1 MSNFLDTVERIRGEE
16 ASVQRLF
23 GDAGTRVS
31 DRRRSPKYL
40 AQLAE
45 AATFIAEVTDGRR
58 PFYHLKEAMSTSDF
72 PILFADVLDRQLLAH
87 YQEISPTW
95 QNYIKRSV
103 VPDFRPVKRTA
114 VDGAEGALEPVGELE
129 EYPES
134 ELHETQD
141 EYSVSK
147 FGRRLDLSW
156 EALINDDLDAFR
168 SAPERLARG
177 ARRTEERFAA
187 GLFVDANGPHRALY
201 SSRFGNIVPGNP
213 ELTFEGLQE
222 AFLTLASMTDDDGE
236 PIVIDGVEL
245 VVPPA
250 LMVQANNLLNA
261 IQLNLTASGGTSNTE
276 VVAVNWMRS
285 RVRLSVNP
293 YIPILADNAN
303 GNTSWFL
310 FANPNTGRP
319 AAEIGFL
326 RGHEEPALYERVP
339 DARRIGGGEVMESFS
354 DDSRAWRVR
363 HVIGGARLTKTGGAK
378 ATVASNGS
386 GS

>member
-1 MSNFLDTVERIRGEE
+1 MSNFLETVERIRGEE

-31 DRRRSPKYL
+31 NRRQTPKYM

-45 AATFIAEVTDGRR
+45 AAGFVAEVLEGRR
-58 PFYHLKEAMSTSDF
+58 PLYHLREAMTTSDF
-72 PILFADVLDRQLLAH
+72 PILFADVLDRQLLAS
-87 YQEISPTW
+87 YQEITPTW
-95 QNYIKRSV
+95 RNYIRRSV
-103 VPDFRPVKRTA
+103 VPDFRPVKRVA
-114 VDGAEGALEPVGELE
+114 VDGAEGALAPVGQVE
-129 EYPES
+129 EYPEG
-134 ELHETQD
+134 ELHEAQD
-141 EYSVSK
+141 ELSVSK
-147 FGRRLDLSW
+147 YGRRIDLSW

-168 SAPERLARG
+168 TVPERLARA

-187 GLFVDANGPHRALY
+187 GLFVDANGPHASLY
-201 SSRFGNIVPGNP
+201 SRAHGNIVTGNP
-213 ELTFEGLQE
+213 ELSFEGLQA
-222 AFLTLASMTDDDGE
+222 AFETLASQVDDDGE

-250 LMVQANNLLNA
+250 LMVQANNILNA
-261 IQLNLTASGGTSNTE
+261 VQLNLADPGGSDTE
-276 VVAVNWMRS
+276 IVAVNWMRN

-293 YIPILADNAN
+293 YIPLLANRN

-310 FANPNTGRP
+310 FANPQTGR
-319 AAEIGFL
+319 AALEMGFL

-339 DARRIGGGEVMESFS
+339 NARRVGGGEVLEAFE
-354 DDSRAWRVR
+354 DDSRAWRIR
-363 HVIGGARLTKTGGAK
+363 HVLGGAQLLNTGGAK